1 MSAEEEVSRSL
12 SEVKDVLRVTAAD
25 SGSSIHH
32 NTRKTN
38 DNNRNNNKNDNDKNN
53 NNNNEEV
60 CSFEFA
66 NIDEI
71 SPEFRYFQEIV
82 TRSQTKITEKNE
94 KDKKLNQNTKLDSTQ
109 KSDNNANVTNDC
121 NKAILI
127 AEVETETKIKIK
139 KDNQINQII
148 DKIEILKLFKISVSK
163 YKNENSY
170 STFSRIFTV
179 LHINQLS
186 FLLLNGWKALFF
198 SLKTSDY
205 KKNIFFST
213 NAALVKFFYGNER

>member
-1 MSAEEEVSRSL
+1 MSCSL
-12 SEVKDVLRVTAAD
+12 SEVKDVFRVTAAD

-38 DNNRNNNKNDNDKNN
+38 DSNIDNDNNNK
-53 NNNNEEV
+53 EIY
-60 CSFEFA
+60 SFEFT

-71 SPEFRYFQEIV
+71 SPEFRYFQETV
-82 TRSQTKITEKNE
+82 NRSQTKITEKNE
-94 KDKKLNQNTKLDSTQ
+94 KDKKQNQNAKMDSTQ
-109 KSDNNANVTNDC
+109 KSNDYANVINEN
-121 NKAILI
+121 NKTILTI
-127 AEVETETKIKIK
+127 GAETESKIKIK

-148 DKIEILKLFKISVSK
+148 NKIEILKLFKISVSK
-163 YKNENSY
+163 YKNENSHTSY
-170 STFSRIFTV
+170 SRIFTI

-186 FLLLNGWKALFF
+186 FLLLNGWKALFS

-205 KKNIFFST
+205 EKNFFFST